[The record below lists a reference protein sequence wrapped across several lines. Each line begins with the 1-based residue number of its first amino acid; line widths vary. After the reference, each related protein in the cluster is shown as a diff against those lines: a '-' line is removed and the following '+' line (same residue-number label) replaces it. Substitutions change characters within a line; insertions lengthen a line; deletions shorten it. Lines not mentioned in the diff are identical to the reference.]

1 MAPPGEQDVCEEKV
15 GYMYVYSAE
24 NCSHLAEYMRNGC
37 VSNSNPTGDEGP
49 ALEHVTLPVPV
60 SKSHFERFFL
70 LAVDIRVNEDRIEL
84 EGDSKSA
91 LQDKA
96 SRQSAKVSCE
106 RLLDAASRA
115 GKRHGVGH
123 VARLGCGRY
132 PVFEVDFSEE
142 EDVFTFLTALQRRS
156 YQDQLEAFLRERVL
170 SEMDALK
177 VEVKLF
183 LAVPI
188 RNNDAE
194 LIEVNVVNYHSCLAT
209 LHQGAKFDY
218 WSVLSNVEVAIMKEG
233 AVNTWERCVL
243 VLEVCICIRNQGL

>member
-1 MAPPGEQDVCEEKV
+1 M
-15 GYMYVYSAE
+15 
-24 NCSHLAEYMRNGC
+24 
-37 VSNSNPTGDEGP
+37 
-49 ALEHVTLPVPV
+49 PV

-70 LAVDIRVNEDRIEL
+70 LAVDIRVNEERIEL

-91 LQDKA
+91 LQDNKA

-132 PVFEVDFSEE
+132 PVFEVDFAEE

-156 YQDQLEAFLRERVL
+156 YQEQLAALLRERVL

-183 LAVPI
+183 LAVPFG
-188 RNNDAE
+188 NNDAE
-194 LIEVNVVNYHSCLAT
+194 LIEVNVVNYQSCLET

-218 WSVLSNVEVAIMKEG
+218 WSVLSSVEVSIMKEG
-233 AVNTWERCVL
+233 AAL
-243 VLEVCICIRNQGL
+243 YL